1 MSRALLSKPIQASP
15 LTDAVP
21 CRVNPG
27 DCKMAAPVLDFADSL
42 EQILTTLLLSGY
54 PTTVNLAAEISGV
67 SVRTLQRQLSQHDL
81 SYSRLMDKVRYRLA
95 VSWLNNPDIQLIEI
109 AYALGFADPANFTH
123 AFRRWSGM
131 TPSQFRK
138 QHADS

>member
-1 MSRALLSKPIQASP
+1 
-15 LTDAVP
+15 
-21 CRVNPG
+21 
-27 DCKMAAPVLDFADSL
+27 MAAPALGFADSL

-54 PTTVNLAAEISGV
+54 PTTVNLAAEMSGV
-67 SVRTLQRQLSQHDL
+67 SVRTLQRQLSQHNL

-109 AYALGFADPANFTH
+109 AYALGFTDPANFTH
-123 AFRRWSGM
+123 AFRRWTGM